1 MALLLYA
8 DYKCHYTQMQIYRKY
23 LGVLYILLNEKQT
36 FPIAFL
42 YMSYY
47 HQLFLYPKRILTTDR
62 LPGHVWLWPTR
73 ALGSSFICHGGFA
86 RVELNQ

>member
-1 MALLLYA
+1 MSEPMNAKGSKMLSYFIICSARNRL
-8 DYKCHYTQMQIYRKY
+8 CFYTA
-23 LGVLYILLNEKQT
+23 
-36 FPIAFL
+36 FP

-62 LPGHVWLWPTR
+62 LPGHVWPWPTC

-86 RVELNQ
+86 RVEFNQ